1 MTNDA
6 EHSVLELWLVRHGET
21 TWNALG
27 RWQGHADAPLS
38 EAGIAQ
44 AHRLAARLSGQRF
57 DAVISSDLSRAFD
70 TAKIVAAKLEGAPNV
85 IPEPLWREIDVGDLS
100 GITYEESLARGL
112 HHRFMPFDQR
122 HPNGES
128 SADLAAR
135 ADAAIEALKLT
146 RMGRRVIVFSH
157 GGTIRRALAVVLNE
171 ADAKWVTKFPVGN
184 TSLSRFILKADGE
197 NRCLTF
203 NDTAHLEEVFQPHP
217 ELA

>member
-27 RWQGHADAPLS
+27 RWQGHANAPLS
-38 EAGIAQ
+38 EAGILQ
-44 AHRLAARLSGQRF
+44 AHRLAARLGDQRF
-57 DAVISSDLSRAFD
+57 DAVISSDLSRASD
-70 TAKIVAAKLEGAPNV
+70 TAKIVAAKLEGTPNV
-85 IPEPLWREIDVGDLS
+85 LLEPLWREIDVGDLS
-100 GITYEESLARGL
+100 GITYEESLSRGL

-135 ADAAIEALKLT
+135 ANRAIEQLT
-146 RMGRRVIVFSH
+146 LERIGQRVIVFSH
-157 GGTIRRALAVVLNE
+157 GGTIRRALAVILNE

-184 TSLSRFILKADGE
+184 TSISRFTLKTDE

-203 NDTAHLEEVFQPHP
+203 NDTAHLEDVFQPNP
-217 ELA
+217 DLA

>member
-1 MTNDA
+1 MTND
-6 EHSVLELWLVRHGET
+6 SVLELWLVRHGET

-38 EAGIAQ
+38 ERGIAQ
-44 AHRLAARLSGQRF
+44 AHLLAARLSGQRF

-70 TAKIVAAKLEGAPNV
+70 TARIVAAKLEGAPNV
-85 IPEPLWREIDVGDLS
+85 ILEPLWREIDVGDLS
-100 GITYEESLARGL
+100 GITYEESLSRGL

-135 ADAAIEALKLT
+135 ASQAIEMLKLEH
-146 RMGRRVIVFSH
+146 MGQRVIVFSH
-157 GGTIRRALAVVLNE
+157 GGTIRRALGVIVNE
-171 ADAKWVTKFPVGN
+171 PDARWVTKFPVGN
-184 TSLSRFILKADGE
+184 TSISRFTLKPEE

-203 NDTAHLEEVFQPHP
+203 NDTAHLEEVFQPNP

>member
-1 MTNDA
+1 MTTD
-6 EHSVLELWLVRHGET
+6 SSLELWLVRHGET
-21 TWNALG
+21 TWNATG

-38 EAGIAQ
+38 KNGIAQ

-70 TAKIVAAKLEGAPNV
+70 TAKIVATKLENAASV
-85 IPEPLWREIDVGDLS
+85 LLEPLWREIDVGDLS

-135 ADAAIEALKLT
+135 ANQAIEDLKLE
-146 RMGRRVIVFSH
+146 RMGQRVVVFSH
-157 GGTIRRALAVVLNE
+157 GGTIRRALAVMLNE
-171 ADAKWVTKFPVGN
+171 PDAKWVMKFPVGN
-184 TSLSRFILKADGE
+184 TSISRFTLKSDE

-203 NDTAHLEEVFQPHP
+203 NDTAHLEDVFQPNP

>member
-1 MTNDA
+1 MTNDSA
-6 EHSVLELWLVRHGET
+6 LELWLVRHGET
-21 TWNALG
+21 TWNAAG

-38 EAGIAQ
+38 EAGIFQ

-57 DAVISSDLSRAFD
+57 DSVISSDLSRACD

-85 IPEPLWREIDVGDLS
+85 MLEPLWREIDVGDLS

-128 SADLAAR
+128 SADLASR
-135 ADAAIEALKLT
+135 ASQAIEHLKLE
-146 RMGRRVIVFSH
+146 RMGQRVIVFSH
-157 GGTIRRALAVVLNE
+157 GGTIRRALAVIVNE
-171 ADAKWVTKFPVGN
+171 PDAKWVTKFPVGN
-184 TSLSRFILKADGE
+184 TSISRFTLKPEE

-203 NDTAHLEEVFQPHP
+203 NDTAHLEEVFQPNP

>member
-1 MTNDA
+1 MTT
-6 EHSVLELWLVRHGET
+6 ELTLELWLVRHGET

-38 EAGIAQ
+38 ELGMAQ
-44 AHRLAARLSGQRF
+44 AHRLASRLSGQRF

-70 TAKIVAAKLEGAPNV
+70 TAKVVAAKLEGAPNV
-85 IPEPLWREIDVGDLS
+85 ILEPLWREIDVGDLS
-100 GITYEESLARGL
+100 GITYEESLSRGL

-122 HPNGES
+122 HPAGES

-135 ADAAIEALKLT
+135 ASQAIEQLKLE
-146 RMGRRVIVFSH
+146 RMGQRVIVFSH
-157 GGTIRRALAVVLNE
+157 GGTVRRALGVIVSEPN
-171 ADAKWVTKFPVGN
+171 AKWVTKFPVSN
-184 TSLSRFILKADGE
+184 TSISRFTLRSDGE

-203 NDTAHLEEVFQPHP
+203 NDAAHLEDVFQPNP

>member
-27 RWQGHADAPLS
+27 RWQGHANAPLS
-38 EAGIAQ
+38 EAGMLQ
-44 AHRLAARLSGQRF
+44 AHRLAARLGDQRF
-57 DAVISSDLSRAFD
+57 DAVISSDLSRASD
-70 TAKIVAAKLEGAPNV
+70 TAKIVAAKLEGTPNV
-85 IPEPLWREIDVGDLS
+85 LLEPLWREIDVGDLS
-100 GITYEESLARGL
+100 GITYEESLSRGL

-135 ADAAIEALKLT
+135 ANQAIEGLKLE
-146 RMGRRVIVFSH
+146 RVGQRVIVFSH
-157 GGTIRRALAVVLNE
+157 GGTIRRALAVILNE
-171 ADAKWVTKFPVGN
+171 PDAKWVTKFPVGN
-184 TSLSRFILKADGE
+184 TSISRFTLKADE

-203 NDTAHLEEVFQPHP
+203 NDTAHLEDVFQPNT

>member
-1 MTNDA
+1 MTI
-6 EHSVLELWLVRHGET
+6 ESTLELWLVRHGET
-21 TWNALG
+21 TWNAAG

-38 EAGIAQ
+38 KLGIAQ
-44 AHRLAARLSGQRF
+44 AQRLASRLSGQRF

-85 IPEPLWREIDVGDLS
+85 ILEPLWREIDVGDLS
-100 GITYEESLARGL
+100 GITYEESLSQGL

-135 ADAAIEALKLT
+135 ASQAIELLKLE
-146 RMGRRVIVFSH
+146 RMGQRVIVFSH
-157 GGTIRRALAVVLNE
+157 GGTIRRALAVIMNE
-171 ADAKWVTKFPVGN
+171 ANAKWVTKFPVGN
-184 TSLSRFILKADGE
+184 TSISRFTIKVDE

-203 NDTAHLEEVFQPHP
+203 NDTAHLEEVFQPNP

>member
-1 MTNDA
+1 MTND
-6 EHSVLELWLVRHGET
+6 SVLELWLVRHGET
-21 TWNALG
+21 TWNAAG

-38 EAGIAQ
+38 KLGIAQ

-85 IPEPLWREIDVGDLS
+85 ILEPLWREIDVGELS
-100 GITYEESLARGL
+100 GITYEESLSRGL

-135 ADAAIEALKLT
+135 ASTAIEHLKLEQ
-146 RMGRRVIVFSH
+146 MGQRVIVVSH
-157 GGTIRRALAVVLNE
+157 GGTIRRALGVILSE
-171 ADAKWVTKFPVGN
+171 PDARWVTKFPVGN
-184 TSLSRFILKADGE
+184 TSISRFTLKPDGE
-197 NRCLTF
+197 NRCLSF
-203 NDTAHLEEVFQPHP
+203 NDTAHLEEVFQPNP